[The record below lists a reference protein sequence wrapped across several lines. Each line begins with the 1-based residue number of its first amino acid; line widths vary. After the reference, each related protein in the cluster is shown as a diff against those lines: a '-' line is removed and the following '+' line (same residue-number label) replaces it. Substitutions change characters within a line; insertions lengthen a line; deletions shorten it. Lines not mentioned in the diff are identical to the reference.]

1 MKEIKKIGIVGAGVM
16 GSGIAHVAAL
26 SGYSA
31 ILVDV
36 HQDFL
41 DNAVKSISDNLNKQE
56 RKDKIT
62 AKQKQNTLD
71 NLILSTE
78 YAALRDCDIVIEAIT
93 EIKKGK
99 KSLYSK
105 ICKIIDDCCIIAT
118 NTSTI
123 SVTEL
128 ASYAT
133 HPERVIGMHFMNPV
147 PMMKL
152 IEIVKALQTSDDTY
166 YSVKFLS
173 EKMNKVPVLSNDS
186 PGFVS
191 SRIFIPMINEAI
203 FVLQEQIADK
213 ESIDTV
219 LKLGMGHP
227 LGPLELADLI
237 GLDIC
242 LSIMEVLC
250 KDLGDTKYR
259 PAPLLKR
266 MVAAG
271 YLGRKTGRGFYEY

>member
-1 MKEIKKIGIVGAGVM
+1 MKEIKKVGVVGAGVM
-16 GSGIAHVAAL
+16 GNGIAHVAAL
-26 SGYSA
+26 GGYDT

-41 DNAVKSISDNLNKQE
+41 DKAIKAITNNLNKQQK
-56 RKDKIT
+56 KDKISVE
-62 AKQKQNTLD
+62 QKQVAID
-71 NLILSTE
+71 NLTLSTE
-78 YAALRDCDIVIEAIT
+78 YEDLKDCDVVIEAIT
-93 EIKKGK
+93 EVK
-99 KSLYSK
+99 KSKKALYNTL
-105 ICKIIDDCCIIAT
+105 CKIIDDSCIIAT

-133 HPERVIGMHFMNPV
+133 HPKRVIGMHFMNPV

-152 IEIVKALQTSDDTY
+152 VEVVKALQTSEDTY
-166 YSVKFLS
+166 YSVKYLS
-173 EKMNKVPVLSNDS
+173 EKMDKVPVPSNDS

-203 FVLQEQIADK
+203 FVLQEQISDRD
-213 ESIDTV
+213 SIDSM

-271 YLGRKTGRGFYEY
+271 YLGRKTGKGFYEY